1 MSEFTPVSMNGGAKQ
16 LYLPAHVAQ
25 EQAQQFLTAQELSV
39 NGQEMKAQIEVL
51 GTDGHGSIRAEG
63 HGDSEE
69 LKNAE
74 ELDNSIRDMLNPK
87 NIIDLKASL
96 DHKTDRNNDE
106 SNYLVDKRL
115 DKDGVKN
122 QTEKERREELKAAM
136 IDRYTQIGV
145 AEGDSRN
152 VPQSVID
159 EISKN
164 VDLTYAELEKRMQK
178 LAEKS
183 LKDRLNDVPDHKP
196 GEGLPWENP
205 QADDDFMNKSLK
217 ELFDDNNPEL
227 PKDLLENGVL
237 GDDAVR
243 PTDPTQENP
252 EVPTPV
258 DQGPEV
264 IKLPEN
270 LQKDLDASRAEY
282 VRLSAKRSGL
292 IFGRRNKKELAAAE
306 AAYNKARDDAGA
318 FVAEQMK
325 ATGNGEKEI
334 GLAAIQGKMLEGHEL
349 AHNIYDAHVK
359 GADEKKLKGFYEF
372 WARQGTGGKFFSRGN
387 AVKGATMTGIGFV
400 PGIVAGAAG
409 VALLGPIAG
418 ALAGGYVG
426 RSVAR
431 GLMGAKINK
440 EADAVRV
447 AAEQRDASIAQTDA
461 EAFATA
467 GAADTLNT
475 AQITE
480 SITARTEA
488 QRKRN
493 RNRAVAGVL
502 ISAAAGAAGAAA
514 ASHIPNPFGGSR
526 NGKITMI
533 DKKPTPKVDTGRPT
547 LPGGSL
553 TEAAPVAPK
562 AIDITA
568 SDARLPW
575 THVTERIGQN
585 GTPKIFEAVEKG
597 RAMGI
602 DIVGK
607 GRGLESVTYNG
618 VTYTDNAHINGA
630 LDYILNN
637 S

>member
-1 MSEFTPVSMNGGAKQ
+1 MSETQPQPQFDALAHAAARAAGEAGFRDLTSKPEVYERFMENG
-16 LYLPAHVAQ
+16 V
-25 EQAQQFLTAQELSV
+25 ELSQTP
-39 NGQEMKAQIEVL
+39 NDGGLTIEEVRQ
-51 GTDGHGSIRAEG
+51 GHTDMADYLEARPTRAPKHMRDGKGFDVAHYDDTLADTSLETKSLN
-63 HGDSEE
+63 DLVSSWAEAEDASDRTKSMDIQDEIERRILKEE
-69 LKNAE
+69 NMS
-74 ELDNSIRDMLNPK
+74 D
-87 NIIDLKASL
+87 DLKLSL
-96 DHKTDRNNDE
+96 
-106 SNYLVDKRL
+106 
-115 DKDGVKN
+115 
-122 QTEKERREELKAAM
+122 
-136 IDRYTQIGV
+136 IDRLSAQKDALRKGSKDPV
-145 AEGDSRN
+145 AE
-152 VPQSVID
+152 P
-159 EISKN
+159 
-164 VDLTYAELEKRMQK
+164 
-178 LAEKS
+178 S
-183 LKDRLNDVPDHKP
+183 LRDRLNDVPDQKP

-205 QADDDFMNKSLK
+205 QADDDFMNKSLTD
-217 ELFDDNNPEL
+217 LFDDNNPEL
-227 PKDLLENGVL
+227 PNDLLKNGVL
-237 GDDAVR
+237 GDDAVV
-243 PTDPTQENP
+243 PTDPTLKNP

-258 DQGPEV
+258 EQGPEV

-318 FVAEQMK
+318 YVAEQMK

-349 AHNIYDAHVK
+349 AHNIYDARVK
-359 GADEKKLKGFYEF
+359 GADEKKLKRFYEF

-387 AVKGATMTGIGFV
+387 AVKGATMTGIGIV

-447 AAEQRDASIAQTDA
+447 ASEQRDASIAQTDS

-480 SITARTEA
+480 SITGRTEA

-514 ASHIPNPFGGSR
+514 ASHIPNPFGGSG

-533 DKKPTPKVDTGRPT
+533 DKNPTPKVGTGRPT
-547 LPGGSL
+547 LPGGGL
-553 TEAAPVAPK
+553 TEVAPVAPK
-562 AIDITA
+562 VIEITP
-568 SDARLPW
+568 SDPSLPW
-575 THVTERIGQN
+575 THMASKVGNAQA
-585 GTPKIFEAVEKG
+585 TPSILGAVEKG
-597 RAMGI
+597 RAMGFKFNGETVPGVNNDRI
-602 DIVGK
+602 
-607 GRGLESVTYNG
+607 LSVTLPDG
-618 VTYTDNAHINGA
+618 RLLTSNADINGA
-630 LDYILNN
+630 LDYIQAN
-637 S
+637 